1 MRDKRKVG
9 FEKKNPVLQLYIG
22 GAQYTL
28 LISFQLKTPKDPES
42 TTSSGNSPDLTIMSR
57 PMSEESSVW
66 DDNESNAEVRR
77 RHNKIQVC
85 LFKKVAM
92 YLSTCI
98 VTLEMNKY

>member
-9 FEKKNPVLQLYIG
+9 FEKKIQFSLSNIENI
-22 GAQYTL
+22 TR
-28 LISFQLKTPKDPES
+28 SFQLKTPKDPES

-66 DDNESNAEVRR
+66 DDNESTAEVRR

-85 LFKKVAM
+85 F
-92 YLSTCI
+92 Y
-98 VTLEMNKY
+98 E